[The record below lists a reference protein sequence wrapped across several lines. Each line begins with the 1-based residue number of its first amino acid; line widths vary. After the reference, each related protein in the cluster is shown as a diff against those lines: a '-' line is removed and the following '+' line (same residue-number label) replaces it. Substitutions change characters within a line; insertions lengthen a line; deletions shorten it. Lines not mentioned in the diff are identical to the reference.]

1 MTDKGQ
7 VTIPKKARDKKGY
20 GPGTAFVYVETS
32 NSDIIFRPVN
42 SRPKMSLIARLKR
55 LKGLEIPEINAHCP
69 PRI

>member
-20 GPGTAFVYVETS
+20 GPGTAFVYVETK
-32 NSDIIFRPVN
+32 NRDVVFRPVETK
-42 SRPKMSLIARLKR
+42 PKMSLIARLKR
-55 LKGLEIPEINAHCP
+55 LRGLEIPRIKAHCP